1 MYFPTTHWSLLA
13 RASLGGETEAHAA
26 LNELCRRYWMPVHQ
40 FVQMR
45 GYGGAE
51 AEDLTQDF
59 FVHVC
64 QHAMLQRA
72 DRTRGRFRSFL
83 LGALVRFL
91 GDMRDRQNALKRG
104 GGQPHVSLD
113 EVNESGTAAVEELP
127 AQEVV
132 MFDRAWAQS
141 ILSSVLNQIR
151 EEFSRSGRAA
161 EFVTL
166 KQFLPGSGNPVSYE
180 MAAHQMGVTVAA
192 LTSEIHRLRNTFRER
207 LRAEVANTVSAPH
220 EIDEEMAHLHRVL
233 AHPATDLAEPLK
245 DGGRIPENGLMTM

>member
-13 RASLGGETEAHAA
+13 RASLSGETEAHAA

-45 GYGGAE
+45 GYRDPE
-51 AEDLTQDF
+51 AEDLTQEF

-91 GDMRDRQNALKRG
+91 GDMRDRRNALKRG
-104 GGQPHVSLD
+104 GGQEHVSLD
-113 EVNESGTAAVEELP
+113 EVSESVTAARELP
-127 AQEVV
+127 AEEVV

-141 ILSSVLNQIR
+141 ILSSVLNHIR
-151 EEFSRSGRAA
+151 DDFHRAGRAG

-166 KQFLPGSGNPVSYE
+166 KQFLPGSGSPAPYE
-180 MAAHQMGVTVAA
+180 TAAQQMGVTVAA

-233 AHPATDLAEPLK
+233 AHPATDFAEPPK
-245 DGGRIPENGLMTM
+245 DGRTNS